1 MPLPP
6 LDGLPFKINE
16 YHDVDEPVFD
26 PVIHLDLEMPEY
38 VRIFPD
44 FQAVAKTPK
53 FTPDTMGYTFAYSA
67 PFQVNTCNHF
77 IRRDTFEVIH
87 RFSF

>member
-6 LDGLPFKINE
+6 FDGLPFKINE

-26 PVIHLDLEMPEY
+26 PDIHLDLEMPEY

-53 FTPDTMGYTFAYSA
+53 FTFDTVGSRFGYSA
-67 PFQVNTCNHF
+67 PFQVNTCNYF
-77 IRRDTFEVIH
+77 DKKRYEVIN
-87 RFSF
+87 RFRI